1 MRVCANRTATLNA
14 VLALACL
21 LAAQPGWG
29 RVFLRFAQPSIPA
42 AKATGFAEVVV
53 PWDSETLIR
62 TAVRQGYRVYVEIP
76 AGKAADAAKGT
87 GRSNLAG
94 VILNPGDAQPSQVD
108 DELRQLQSTYAGLP
122 VLVLDARAKQPQMK
136 GQLVI
141 KRDGILQVTSPTA
154 QPWID
159 SNLALVRLDRV
170 SRPSQT
176 PLYEFQWDSSDT
188 TQPGQGPSAPD
199 YALAVAEAGALH
211 ADFVLNLDPSLQTKL
226 SDKDPAAWAV
236 LNEIRRYLAF
246 STRSDKNGGEP
257 EADVGVIVG
266 ADQKAYE
273 PINLFARH
281 NIPFAVLKADGLK
294 PPALKAFKLLVF
306 FAPPDN
312 PVAEAISD
320 FASRGGVAVLAGAP
334 GKYSWQSGAP
344 VPAGEHS
351 VAYAVGKGRIVELPG
366 PVIDPETF
374 AQDIRRQ
381 LDRDTDQLSISLWNA
396 LTVIA
401 IPYHGGD
408 EKVVELVNYS
418 QEPIAVQVRIKGSFS
433 SIRYEAPERACCVSL
448 TPEYREGFTEFVVP
462 DLRIAGRVHL
472 SDEKAARRKRE

>member
-1 MRVCANRTATLNA
+1 MRTCKIRKA
-14 VLALACL
+14 VLTLVCL

-29 RVFLRFAQPSIPA
+29 RVFLRWTQPSIPA
-42 AKATGFAEVVV
+42 AKAMGFAEIVV

-62 TAVRQGYRVYVEIP
+62 DAARQGYRVYAEIP
-76 AGKAADAAKGT
+76 AGKVADAVRGT
-87 GRSNLAG
+87 GKSNLAG
-94 VILNPGDAQPSQVD
+94 VILNPGDAQPSSVD
-108 DELRQLQSTYAGLP
+108 DELRQLRSSYAGLP
-122 VLVLDARAKQPQMK
+122 VLLLDVRAKQPQMK
-136 GQLVI
+136 GQLVV
-141 KRDGILQVTSPTA
+141 KKDGVLQVTSPTA

-159 SNLALVRLDRV
+159 SNFALVRLDQV
-170 SRPSQT
+170 FRPSQT

-188 TQPGQGPSAPD
+188 TQPGQGPSAAD

-211 ADFVLNLDPSLQTKL
+211 ADFVLNLDASLQKKL
-226 SDKDPAAWAV
+226 LDNSLAAWAI
-236 LNEIRRYLAF
+236 LNEIWRNLAF
-246 STRSDKNGGEP
+246 SAQSDKNAGEA

-294 PPALKAFKLLVF
+294 PHALEAFKLLVV
-306 FAPPDN
+306 FATPDN
-312 PVAEAISD
+312 PLAEAISD
-320 FASRGGVAVLAGAP
+320 FASRGGVAVVVGAP
-334 GKYSWQSGAP
+334 GKYPWQSGAP
-344 VPAGEHS
+344 APAGEHS
-351 VAYAVGKGRIVELPG
+351 VAYAVGKGKVIELPG

-374 AQDIRRQ
+374 AQDIRRL
-381 LDRDTDQLSISLWNA
+381 LDQDTDKLSISLWNA

-401 IPYHGGD
+401 IPYHVGD

-418 QEPIAVQVRIKGSFS
+418 QEPIAVQLRIKGSYS

-472 SDEKAARRKRE
+472 SNKKAAGR